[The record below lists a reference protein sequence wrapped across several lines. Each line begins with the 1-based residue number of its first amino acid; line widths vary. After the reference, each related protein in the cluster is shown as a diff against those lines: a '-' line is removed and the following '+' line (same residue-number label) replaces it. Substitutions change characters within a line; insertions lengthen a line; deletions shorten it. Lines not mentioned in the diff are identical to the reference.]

1 MHSTSDGRGQ
11 KSRPAGF
18 FNGYHRPGALYMGVV
33 ATDEVPHLKAVE
45 VEWKF
50 NSSIFNPLTW
60 RILTTP
66 QIFVKKVTVEALE
79 INERY
84 HIFYKD
90 FLSKI

>member
-18 FNGYHRPGALYMGVV
+18 ISGYHKPGALHVGVV

-45 VEWKF
+45 VEWKY
-50 NSSIFNPLTW
+50 NSSLFNPLTW

-66 QIFVKKVTVEALE
+66 KIFINKVTVEALE
-79 INERY
+79 INE
-84 HIFYKD
+84 
-90 FLSKI
+90 S